1 MIKVKNFR
9 SNLARA
15 LFSAVLYGLAS
26 PILAQDEV
34 FYGETIPSTEEL
46 IEQLTPKPK
55 YKTRGIKFGAP
66 ETEVPKTQPSVS
78 LAINFAL
85 DSFVLTP
92 SALKQLEPLG
102 KALQSDQLS
111 KFSFDIQGHTDA
123 SGSEAY
129 NMSLSEKRALAVGTH
144 LYSKYGVDPDKIQ
157 LTGKGESQLYDTA
170 NPNSGA
176 NRRVQISTLATAN

>member
-1 MIKVKNFR
+1 MNIINFDR
-9 SNLARA
+9 NLAKAFLITSLCTLA
-15 LFSAVLYGLAS
+15 LPGLAQEE
-26 PILAQDEV
+26 I
-34 FYGETIPSTEEL
+34 FYGETIPSAEEL

-78 LAINFAL
+78 LAINFDH

-92 SALKQLEPLG
+92 SAIKQLEPLG

-123 SGSEAY
+123 SGSDIY

-144 LYSKYGVDPDKIQ
+144 LYSKYGVDPEKIQ

-170 NPNSGA
+170 NPNSGV
-176 NRRVQISTLATAN
+176 NRRVQISTLAETK